1 MSSLTIGARER
12 LIIEVGKELNNQG
25 NKVGFIFIGGNH
37 EIEQL
42 LGPYLF
48 TTNLIKWTNQVP
60 FLKRI
65 NKLKLFLGVWSLRTF
80 LKNEKPD
87 ALLAVSIPPSIAVLT
102 AKVLANSKTK
112 IIVRQSNVVKLANVS
127 EFSNV
132 KRRPRDFIIPLLYK
146 KAEGFIAVSKGVK
159 NNLKLLLG
167 PDNNI
172 EVIYN
177 KVLSKEWFL
186 APPRKPSHRWFAD
199 ESIIVFLAVGRLVE
213 KKDYPTMIK
222 AFQIASGQC
231 DKIRLLI
238 LGDGPQKNKLQ
249 KLIDNAQIK
258 DKIELLGHIKH
269 PHPYYH
275 FSFGYLLSSVSEGM
289 PSSLIEALGSACQII
304 STDCPSGPNEI
315 LCGGKYGKIVGIK
328 DYEKMARSISESLT
342 NMIPRS
348 TLLKRASDFTTEN
361 GIKEYVSTISK
372 FCRTQKQL

>member
-87 ALLAVSIPPSIAVLT
+87 VLLAVSIPPSIAVLT

-127 EFSNV
+127 EFSNI

-177 KVLSKEWFL
+177 KVLSNEWFL
-186 APPRKPSHRWFAD
+186 APSRKPSHRWFKD

-231 DKIRLLI
+231 DNIRLLI
-238 LGDGPQKNKLQ
+238 LGDGPQKNRLQ

-328 DYEKMARSISESLT
+328 DYEKMASSISESLT

-361 GIKEYVSTISK
+361 GVKEYVSTISK
-372 FCRTQKQL
+372 FCQTQKQL

>member
-1 MSSLTIGARER
+1 M
-12 LIIEVGKELNNQG
+12 
-25 NKVGFIFIGGNH
+25 
-37 EIEQL
+37 
-42 LGPYLF
+42 
-48 TTNLIKWTNQVP
+48 
-60 FLKRI
+60 
-65 NKLKLFLGVWSLRTF
+65 
-80 LKNEKPD
+80 
-87 ALLAVSIPPSIAVLT
+87 
-102 AKVLANSKTK
+102 
-112 IIVRQSNVVKLANVS
+112 
-127 EFSNV
+127 
-132 KRRPRDFIIPLLYK
+132 YK

-177 KVLSKEWFL
+177 KVLSNEWFL
-186 APPRKPSHRWFAD
+186 APSRKPSHRWFKD

-238 LGDGPQKNKLQ
+238 LGDGPQKNRLQ

-328 DYEKMARSISESLT
+328 DYEKMASSIS
-342 NMIPRS
+342 
-348 TLLKRASDFTTEN
+348 
-361 GIKEYVSTISK
+361 
-372 FCRTQKQL
+372 

>member
-87 ALLAVSIPPSIAVLT
+87 VLLAVSIPPSIAVLT

-177 KVLSKEWFL
+177 KVLSNEWFL
-186 APPRKPSHRWFAD
+186 APSRKPSHRWFKD

-238 LGDGPQKNKLQ
+238 LGDGPQKNRLQ

-328 DYEKMARSISESLT
+328 DYEKMASSISESLT

-361 GIKEYVSTISK
+361 GVKEYVSTISK
-372 FCRTQKQL
+372 FCQTQKQL

>member
-87 ALLAVSIPPSIAVLT
+87 VLLAVSIPPSIAVLT

-177 KVLSKEWFL
+177 KVLSNEWFL
-186 APPRKPSHRWFAD
+186 APSRKPSHRWFKD

-328 DYEKMARSISESLT
+328 DYERMASSISESLT

-348 TLLKRASDFTTEN
+348 TLLRRASDFTTEN

-372 FCRTQKQL
+372 FCQPQKQL